1 MKVSK
6 MVLNVKM
13 VVWLDR
19 KRLTQFDIQNIN
31 NKDWEMH
38 LLYLCGNKKEKI
50 VYPELLVF
58 FSISSIR

>member
-38 LLYLCGNKKEKI
+38 LLYLCGNQKRENRI
-50 VYPELLVF
+50 SRTISFFLVYHQ
-58 FSISSIR
+58 

>member
-38 LLYLCGNKKEKI
+38 FLYLCRNKKEKI

-58 FSISSIR
+58 F